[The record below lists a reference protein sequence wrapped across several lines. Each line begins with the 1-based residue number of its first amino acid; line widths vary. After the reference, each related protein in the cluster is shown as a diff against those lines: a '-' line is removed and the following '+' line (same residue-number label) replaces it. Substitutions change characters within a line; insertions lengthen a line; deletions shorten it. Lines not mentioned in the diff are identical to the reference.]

1 MTKGFIYGAVA
12 SLLATAAV
20 ADGVTGSAEYAF
32 EAETFTFTAGYEAT
46 MPFGLILRPELEAD
60 YVRAN
65 EEFDFNG
72 FSLDAIYPLNRNTN
86 AYIELDTD
94 DELKYDELT
103 AGVSFKF

>member
-12 SLLATAAV
+12 SLIATAAV
-20 ADGVTGSAEYAF
+20 ADGVIGSAEYAL
-32 EAETFTFTAGYEAT
+32 EAETFTFTAGYET
-46 MPFGLILRPELEAD
+46 TLPIGLIVRPELEAE

-72 FSLDAIYPLNRNTN
+72 LGVDVVYPVNQTTS

-103 AGVSFKF
+103 AGISFKF

>member
-12 SLLATAAV
+12 SLFATAAV
-20 ADGVTGSAEYAF
+20 ADGVIGSAEYAV
-32 EAETFTFTAGYEAT
+32 EAETFTFTAGYETT

-60 YVRAN
+60 YVRAD

-72 FSLDAIYPLNRNTN
+72 ASLEAIYPINQTTS

-103 AGVSFKF
+103 VGASFKF